1 MSKRDDVLDDVLDD
15 VIRKIDD
22 CMLDLN
28 YLELAQDIWDASRE
42 MVAQEDK
49 IFREYLQWLEG
60 NLDTLVHIDA
70 PSDALN
76 SFLSKQRDLLRT
88 AMRDANLLESAHWEG
103 AIGYAEGKNSSQ
115 A

>member
-1 MSKRDDVLDDVLDD
+1 MSERDDVLDD
-15 VIRKIDD
+15 VIRKIDK

-49 IFREYLQWLEG
+49 VFREYLQWLEG

-103 AIGYAEGKNSSQ
+103 AIEYVEGKNSSQ